1 MRIQIV
7 AAVALA
13 ASLFAVAPSSAKTD
27 KSPAA
32 PATVALAWNANAVA
46 AVRAAS
52 VIDPQGTA
60 ARPLYQTE
68 GLLYMSY
75 VQAAVYDAAT
85 KIGHRYVPYHH
96 FSAAAGNASLQAA
109 VIAAAY
115 NTLVFY
121 LGDPGGTLAAKY
133 AASIAA
139 LPHDRTTARG
149 IAVGHAAAADI
160 EALRANDGRN
170 APVST
175 PFGAGPLQPG
185 LWVWAPPPS
194 LQIAQTPWMAV
205 MRPFMLHST
214 SQFRAPAPPAL
225 TSALYTRDFN
235 ETKAY
240 GSATSAVRTPAQTA
254 IAYFWNANAISQL
267 NQTLQN
273 AATQHNMDL
282 LDTVRLLAA
291 GWSPGNFVDI
301 SIMLLL
307 VSNCQIGARNPLGLS
322 YRADVVS
329 GRDCNIAR
337 CSRTRRS

>member
-27 KSPAA
+27 KPPTV

-75 VQAAVYDAAT
+75 VQARSMTRRRRSVTAT
-85 KIGHRYVPYHH
+85 CPTI
-96 FSAAAGNASLQAA
+96 ASPQRPATPHSQAA

-139 LPHDRTTARG
+139 LPDDRTTARG
-149 IAVGHAAAADI
+149 IAVGQAAAADI
-160 EALRANDGRN
+160 EALA
-170 APVST
+170 
-175 PFGAGPLQPG
+175 
-185 LWVWAPPPS
+185 
-194 LQIAQTPWMAV
+194 
-205 MRPFMLHST
+205 
-214 SQFRAPAPPAL
+214 
-225 TSALYTRDFN
+225 
-235 ETKAY
+235 
-240 GSATSAVRTPAQTA
+240 RTTDA
-254 IAYFWNANAISQL
+254 
-267 NQTLQN
+267 
-273 AATQHNMDL
+273 
-282 LDTVRLLAA
+282 
-291 GWSPGNFVDI
+291 
-301 SIMLLL
+301 
-307 VSNCQIGARNPLGLS
+307 
-322 YRADVVS
+322 
-329 GRDCNIAR
+329 
-337 CSRTRRS
+337 TRRSQRRSALARFSPACGSGRRRPPCRLRRRRGWR

>member
-13 ASLFAVAPSSAKTD
+13 ALLFAVAPSSARTE

-52 VIDPQGTA
+52 VIDPPGTP

-85 KIGHRYVPYHH
+85 KIGHRYVPYHR
-96 FSAAAGNASLQAA
+96 FSARAGNASLEAA

-139 LPHDRTTARG
+139 LPDDRTTARG
-149 IAVGHAAAADI
+149 IAIGQAAAA
-160 EALRANDGRN
+160 LGRFSRACG
-170 APVST
+170 
-175 PFGAGPLQPG
+175 
-185 LWVWAPPPS
+185 
-194 LQIAQTPWMAV
+194 
-205 MRPFMLHST
+205 
-214 SQFRAPAPPAL
+214 
-225 TSALYTRDFN
+225 
-235 ETKAY
+235 
-240 GSATSAVRTPAQTA
+240 
-254 IAYFWNANAISQL
+254 
-267 NQTLQN
+267 
-273 AATQHNMDL
+273 
-282 LDTVRLLAA
+282 
-291 GWSPGNFVDI
+291 
-301 SIMLLL
+301 
-307 VSNCQIGARNPLGLS
+307 
-322 YRADVVS
+322 S
-329 GRDCNIAR
+329 GRR
-337 CSRTRRS
+337 RPPFRSRKRHGWR